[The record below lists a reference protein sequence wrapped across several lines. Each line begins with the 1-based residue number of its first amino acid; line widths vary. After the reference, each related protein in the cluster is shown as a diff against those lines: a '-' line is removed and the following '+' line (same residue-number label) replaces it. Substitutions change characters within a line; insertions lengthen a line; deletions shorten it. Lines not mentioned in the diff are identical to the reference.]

1 MAKVVCGIAGPLTEG
16 ENLIQMTVKVTEPL
30 GNELI
35 IYADC
40 GSEQVVA
47 NLDPHQHIEIDST
60 IKLSPNLDVMH
71 LFDQETGSSSFRV
84 GNRPLARARN
94 PALRKP

>member
-35 IYADC
+35 VYADC
-40 GSEQVVA
+40 GGEQMVA
-47 NLDPHQHIEIDST
+47 NLDPHQHIEIDS
-60 IKLSPNLDVMH
+60 IIQLAPNLPTIH
-71 LFDQETGSSSFRV
+71 LFDQETEKT
-84 GNRPLARARN
+84 L
-94 PALRKP
+94 L